1 MGIHRQLKKFNKK
14 KSPAQ
19 ISLNY
24 EKAITYDMY
33 AVYIKHPM
41 SGVQYLF
48 ESYHNG
54 KIKAK
59 KWDDDKGKFDIPVE
73 IDPSELNDE
82 SFSGTFFYKA
92 HQAEF
97 SSLKDLVFWREWIYK
112 VSAVWENVVHS
123 RTKYRYR
130 MKRQTIKKRMQ
141 VLDAVIELYLDKE
154 ELTPVPITLIM
165 NKVFSDM
172 WIYHDKTRYM
182 WKELRLSLS
191 AFEASGDVIKQ
202 DENNYLPHGKA
213 LLTQEKYLDEEKK
226 YSESKRIQVGMLFA
240 AGASFLAALASA
252 YAAFMTLP
260 KP

>member
-1 MGIHRQLKKFNKK
+1 MSVRSQLKKFNNK
-14 KSPAQ
+14 KSPAK

-24 EKAITYDMY
+24 ESAINYDMY
-33 AVYIKHPM
+33 AVYITHPET
-41 SGVQYLF
+41 GGQYIF
-48 ESYHNG
+48 ESYDNG
-54 KIKAK
+54 RVQAK
-59 KWDDDKGKFDIPVE
+59 KWDDEKGKFDIPVE
-73 IDPSELNDE
+73 LDPSELNDE

-97 SSLKDLVFWREWIYK
+97 SSLKDLVCWREWIYK
-112 VSAVWENVVHS
+112 VGAVWENVVHS
-123 RTKYRYR
+123 RAKYRYR

-141 VLDAVIELYLDKE
+141 VLDAVIELYLDNE

-165 NKVFSDM
+165 NKVYSDM
-172 WIYHDKTRYM
+172 WIYHDRTKYM

-202 DENNYLPHGKA
+202 DENNYLPQGKA
-213 LLTQEKYLDEEKK
+213 LLTQEKHLDEEKK

-240 AGASFLAALASA
+240 AGASFLAALGSA
-252 YAAFMTLP
+252 YAAFMALP